1 MEFNLST
8 VLSIASI
15 IFVVLNFA
23 LGRKDKSNNDT
34 QEEAYTQGKLD
45 QKLANIIE
53 KLDKIEKKLD
63 YYDKE
68 IDERIDTALMHHLR
82 EYHKKGDS

>member
-15 IFVVLNFA
+15 IFVALNFA
-23 LGRKDKSNNDT
+23 LGRKDKSNDET
-34 QEEAYTQGKLD
+34 QNEAYTQGRLD

-53 KLDKIEKKLD
+53 KLEKIEKKLD